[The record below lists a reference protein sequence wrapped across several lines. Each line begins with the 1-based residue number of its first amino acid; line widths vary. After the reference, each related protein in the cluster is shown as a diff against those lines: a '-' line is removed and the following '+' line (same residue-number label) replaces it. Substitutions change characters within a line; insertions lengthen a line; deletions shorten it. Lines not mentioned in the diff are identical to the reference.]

1 MKKKIILI
9 VGAVAFAAFSYVNWQ
24 WLRPWYRHYYYRGRS
39 KVARVTNFRTQPV
52 GNVQAARQCRAN
64 LRTIENAK
72 RKVAQEKGKAFGRLT
87 WSDLMAEFP
96 GHRIPRCPAGGEYT
110 LNDIGMM
117 PRCTIGANET
127 VRSEDDHLL
136 INY

>member
-9 VGAVAFAAFSYVNWQ
+9 AGAVAIAAFCYVNWY
-24 WLRPWYRHYYYRGRS
+24 WLRPWVRRYYFQGRS
-39 KVARVTNFRTQPV
+39 KVTDAAKLRPQPV
-52 GNVQAARQCRAN
+52 GNIQAAQQCRAN
-64 LRTIENAK
+64 LRAIENAK

-87 WSDLMAEFP
+87 WDDLRPEFP
-96 GHRIPRCPAGGEYT
+96 GGRIPKCPAGGEYI

-117 PRCTIGANET
+117 PKCTIGSNGT
-127 VRSEDDHLL
+127 VYREDDHLV